1 MTGSI
6 TRSASFTITDARY
19 VGAKV
24 GTDLRLLHNL
34 YGRPTMAK
42 IDDFAEEVAL
52 LLKEG
57 YLDAVDYGFRDNTD
71 NSWKLRLR
79 YRATVG
85 GQLLDSRPGSYPRDL
100 PLEDYSFCS
109 YLTYS
114 TKFLLLDDADRERFT
129 ATLPFQ
135 RTTADPPTAH
145 SGTTTSGHGYA
156 RNGIGV
162 VRDVYVAAC

>member
-1 MTGSI
+1 MTGSL

-24 GTDLRLLHNL
+24 ATDLRLLHNL
-34 YGRPTMAK
+34 YGRPTLAT

-52 LLKEG
+52 LLKDG
-57 YLDAVDYGFRDNTD
+57 YLHTVDYGFCDTTD
-71 NSWKLRLR
+71 AWKLRLR
-79 YRATVG
+79 YRATTG

-100 PLEDYSFCS
+100 PLEDYTFCS

-114 TKFLLLDDADRERFT
+114 TTFHLLDTADRARFE

-135 RTTADPPTAH
+135 RGTADAPTAY
-145 SGTTTSGHGYA
+145 SGTTTSGHGYG
-156 RNGIGV
+156 RNGTGV
-162 VRDVYVAAC
+162 LRDVYVAAS

>member
-1 MTGSI
+1 MTSSI

-19 VGAKV
+19 VSAKV
-24 GTDLRLLHNL
+24 ATDLRLLHNL
-34 YGRPTMAK
+34 YGRPTLAK

-57 YLDAVDYGFRDNTD
+57 WLGTVDYGFRDTTD

-85 GQLLDSRPGSYPRDL
+85 GQLLDSRPGCYPRDL
-100 PLEDYSFCS
+100 PLEDYAFYSH
-109 YLTYS
+109 LTYS
-114 TKFLLLDDADRERFT
+114 TKFLLLDDAGRKRFT

-135 RTTADPPTAH
+135 RTTANPPTAR
-145 SGTTTSGHGYA
+145 SGTTTSGHSYA
-156 RNGIGV
+156 RNGTGV
-162 VRDVYVAAC
+162 LRDVYVATS